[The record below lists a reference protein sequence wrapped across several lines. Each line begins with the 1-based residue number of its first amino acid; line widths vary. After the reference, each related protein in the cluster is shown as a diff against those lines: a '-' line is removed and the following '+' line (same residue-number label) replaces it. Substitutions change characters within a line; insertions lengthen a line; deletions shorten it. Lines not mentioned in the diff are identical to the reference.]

1 MGVHVQGR
9 VPTREGETASSGM
22 HATPT
27 PPGGPPHPPTAD
39 GACALRRV
47 GPSIGAP
54 PAARH
59 IMEDFLV
66 RLSTRAGAFAF
77 LDLPSRIEVLAL
89 ASISC
94 CLLGNLAIAFPL
106 AENLALALLALLAIR
121 NRSEVQLIALC
132 GFCAFTT
139 ITDIVFMCTYA
150 SGWGGTMTALNVFLK
165 LSIAVQAHKLSSA
178 LGALDDQFGGM
189 AAVPQGG
196 GGGGGYPT
204 AGYVAPSGPPDV
216 EYADDVPAPPGAGGE
231 GEVTRY
237 RAI

>member
-1 MGVHVQGR
+1 MPILLVQGGR
-9 VPTREGETASSGM
+9 GALDPTIDA
-22 HATPT
+22 
-27 PPGGPPHPPTAD
+27 
-39 GACALRRV
+39 GAGHKQMA
-47 GPSIGAP
+47 
-54 PAARH
+54 
-59 IMEDFLV
+59 EDLLV

-106 AENLALALLALLAIR
+106 AENLALALLALVAIR
-121 NRSEVQLIALC
+121 HRSEVQLIALC

-150 SGWGGTMTALNVFLK
+150 SGWGGTMTALNIFLK
-165 LSIAVQAHKLSSA
+165 LAVAVQAHKLSSA

-189 AAVPQGG
+189 AAVPQSGCGSGGMGAMGG
-196 GGGGGYPT
+196 GYACGGAYPT

-216 EYADDVPAPPGAGGE
+216 EYADDVPTPPGTGGE